1 MKRLGFAILVAVAL
15 MCVAAQCTP
24 GNPAPPPAPPVSQDA
39 SIPVSVDAGM
49 APTPDP
55 IALELCIENF
65 EALNPGLSRD
75 QIINVFCSSPTDL
88 APWAHRSAVK
98 GAH

>member
-1 MKRLGFAILVAVAL
+1 MKRLAFAILAAIAL

-24 GNPAPPPAPPVSQDA
+24 GAPVPPPPPVSQDA
-39 SIPVSVDAGM
+39 SVPVSDDAGA

-55 IALELCIENF
+55 ISLELCIENF

-75 QIINVFCSSPTDL
+75 QVVSIFCSSPTDL
-88 APWAHRSAVK
+88 APWFRQATVN